1 MAVYA
6 YYVTFRIRHP
16 SIDPSA
22 LTRRFAMK
30 PSRSWKVGK
39 LRRLSNGRVLKTR
52 NRDSLWSYS
61 ERYEGTSR
69 DFFKR
74 VERLAKRLRRHQR
87 FLQEISASSGRCEM
101 YVQLAGEKNIGAS
114 LHPDALRLLAELN
127 ILLSIEVFP
136 HTKRSV

>member
-1 MAVYA
+1 MAGYFYRVI
-6 YYVTFRIRHP
+6 FRIRHP

-39 LRRLSNGRVLKTR
+39 LRRLPNGRVLKTR

-61 ERYEGTSR
+61 EDYEGRSR
-69 DFFKR
+69 KFLKR
-74 VERLAKRLRRHQR
+74 VERLANRLKRHKT
-87 FLQEISASSGRCEM
+87 FLHEISASGGQCEM
-101 YVQLAGEKNIGAS
+101 YVQLPGAKNTGDSVQPAT
-114 LHPDALRLLAELN
+114 LRLLAELN

-136 HTKRSV
+136 DWRID